1 MSRLALALTLAAH
14 AAAQDPASGWMA
26 YAVGALPEGKYQRIT
41 RLEMTWKVGAAPKAS
56 AAFFSPWFGM
66 DPDDNLNLI
75 QPVNPWSGRAWSAYT
90 EYFQWSPTHN
100 SNSKAIACSA
110 GDTLHGSLVYDAG
123 ADSYVLTQTNVDTGA
138 VSTQTVA
145 CQSGKQ
151 YTVPYVVYEKTFPC
165 ADYPPDENVTF
176 YDIIAEC
183 DDAIDC
189 ADEIAWTPD
198 VKDANCDMAA
208 HVLDA
213 RTISITWDTSA
224 TSAYDRLSALELF
237 ELNHRGWATRLGLER
252 PANATEPVAV
262 E

>member
-1 MSRLALALTLAAH
+1 M
-14 AAAQDPASGWMA
+14 
-26 YAVGALPEGKYQRIT
+26 
-41 RLEMTWKVGAAPKAS
+41 
-56 AAFFSPWFGM
+56 
-66 DPDDNLNLI
+66 
-75 QPVNPWSGRAWSAYT
+75 
-90 EYFQWSPTHN
+90 
-100 SNSKAIACSA
+100 
-110 GDTLHGSLVYDAG
+110 
-123 ADSYVLTQTNVDTGA
+123 
-138 VSTQTVA
+138 
-145 CQSGKQ
+145 
-151 YTVPYVVYEKTFPC
+151 
-165 ADYPPDENVTF
+165 TF